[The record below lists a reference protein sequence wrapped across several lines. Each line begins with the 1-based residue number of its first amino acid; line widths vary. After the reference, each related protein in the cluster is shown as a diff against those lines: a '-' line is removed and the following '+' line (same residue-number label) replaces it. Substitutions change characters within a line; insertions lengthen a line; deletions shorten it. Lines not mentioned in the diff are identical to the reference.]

1 MSRESYGSAAGMNPA
16 PSRNVPHLPICS
28 YRTRCCPS
36 LSPQRKNKSY
46 KSGVVLLT
54 MPRARAN
61 CGEREYSHQDH
72 CCVFCEAG
80 TFVAD
85 HCNTSHLQGK
95 CDPCKEGKSFTA
107 HANGL
112 EHCLACRQCK
122 EGQITL
128 RPCTLTQNAECQCKP
143 GYFCEDEGCEICRR
157 ISQEHLDGKE
167 IMNSTD
173 TMELG
178 LTNQVKEAH
187 DWFIPVLALAALV
200 FLVVVIVVLVKKLKC
215 DKAAVT
221 VKDIEGCLVHKWLKY
236 VKHPRFFV
244 GLYPGQICSTSPI
257 YRS

>member
-1 MSRESYGSAAGMNPA
+1 
-16 PSRNVPHLPICS
+16 
-28 YRTRCCPS
+28 
-36 LSPQRKNKSY
+36 
-46 KSGVVLLT
+46 

-187 DWFIPVLALAALV
+187 NWFILGLVLAALV
-200 FLVVVIVVLVKKLKC
+200 FLVVIVVLVKKLKC
-215 DKAAVT
+215 DKGNCLIIIYEICFPQLGKACTRAVPGSCVALQGT
-221 VKDIEGCLVHKWLKY
+221 CLSSSLFCV
-236 VKHPRFFV
+236 
-244 GLYPGQICSTSPI
+244 
-257 YRS
+257 

>member
-1 MSRESYGSAAGMNPA
+1 MGTIMGAGRAAG
-16 PSRNVPHLPICS
+16 L
-28 YRTRCCPS
+28 
-36 LSPQRKNKSY
+36 LL
-46 KSGVVLLT
+46 VVLLT
-54 MPRARAN
+54 MPGAQAN
-61 CGEREYSHQDH
+61 CGEREYSHLGL

-85 HCNTSHLQGK
+85 HCNASHLQGK

-112 EHCLACRQCK
+112 EQCLTCRQCK
-122 EGQITL
+122 EDQITL

-173 TMELG
+173 TTARD

-187 DWFIPVLALAALV
+187 VWFLVLVSAALV
-200 FLVVVIVVLVKKLKC
+200 FLVIVVVVLVKKLKC
-215 DKAAVT
+215 NKAAAT
-221 VKDIEGCLVHKWLKY
+221 VKDIEGHLISA
-236 VKHPRFFV
+236 RM
-244 GLYPGQICSTSPI
+244 CSCGATSCDSCKI
-257 YRS
+257 

>member
-1 MSRESYGSAAGMNPA
+1 
-16 PSRNVPHLPICS
+16 
-28 YRTRCCPS
+28 
-36 LSPQRKNKSY
+36 
-46 KSGVVLLT
+46 

-187 DWFIPVLALAALV
+187 NWFILGLVLAALV
-200 FLVVVIVVLVKKLKC
+200 FLVVIVVLVKKLKC
-215 DKAAVT
+215 DKAAAT
-221 VKDIEGCLVHKWLKY
+221 VKDIEGHLV
-236 VKHPRFFV
+236 
-244 GLYPGQICSTSPI
+244 SM
-257 YRS
+257 